1 MSKTNNTPDSNTT
14 IPQTVQV
21 RSHWTSKVHTMTVK
35 RVTATMIVCS
45 DPFNPDSSY
54 QYRFNRATGTIGTGR
69 STSYSIDPVAMRN
82 IISKI
87 QGV

>member
-1 MSKTNNTPDSNTT
+1 MNNTPNSNST

-21 RSHWTSKVHTMTVK
+21 RNHWTNKVHTMTVK

-45 DPFNPDSSY
+45 DPFNHDPGY
-54 QYRFNRATGTIGTGR
+54 QYRFNRSTGAIGTGR
-69 STSYSIDPVAMRN
+69 STSYSIDPVTMRN

-87 QGV
+87 QDV